1 MGSKT
6 VEKETKVAVA
16 TGFYQGRRLQ
26 KDDTFVAPVDEKA
39 RWFKSAKSEDVIDD
53 KGGANVLGGT
63 VTEVREALA
72 GLTDEQ
78 LDGLVAAEQAGE
90 RRKGVFAAIA
100 DEKQNRVG
108 RVGGNDPK
116 AKQPEEK
123 DPKTPS
129 AAGGDLLD

>member
-1 MGSKT
+1 MGSKP

-16 TGFYQGRRLQ
+16 TGFYKGRRLH

-39 RWFKSAKSEDVIDD
+39 RWFKSAKSGDVVGD

-63 VTEVREALA
+63 VTEVREALE

-90 RRKGVFAAIA
+90 RRKGIFAAIA

-116 AKQPEEK
+116 AKQPQEK
-123 DPKTPS
+123 DPKKPGG
-129 AAGGDLLD
+129 AGGDLLD